1 MATDLYKASPNQY
14 QLGSQLGARAGPL
27 TPAPLGPLARAGQNT
42 WGGTFTKTPQPAG
55 TFDVT
60 KVMNPQ
66 WARFFDMAAEATGGD
81 FSNPETQQAPQ
92 QSPSITTG
100 AGTFPRIQPMAYP
113 NQTRFGAA
121 PGGSTGAPGGS
132 YSAGGIG
139 GGGRGVPSN
148 PGFTPGPLGNMVG
161 NELYNPE
168 TGGMQRTGAQKGTN
182 AGQALKALQEA
193 SGLDLLGS
201 SSSAGFGAWG
211 GAGDGLGGTAPQ
223 VSMPD
228 TSAARNAIFAR
239 AKDQAGQTARAA
251 LTGLQGEMAG
261 RGLLGSG
268 IEGSEMANIIGQAA
282 GGVNEVTREQAI
294 QDALA
299 AARAGEVGYQGS
311 ITQRGQDLTAR
322 GQNLSARDADAARR
336 AQSIQG
342 LLSVINSSGM
352 LY

>member
-66 WARFFDMAAEATGGD
+66 
-81 FSNPETQQAPQ
+81 QAPQ

-139 GGGRGVPSN
+139 GGGRGAPSN

-193 SGLDLLGS
+193 SGLDLLGA
-201 SSSAGFGAWG
+201 SSSAGVGAWG

-294 QDALA
+294 QDALD
-299 AARAGEVGYQGS
+299 RK
-311 ITQRGQDLTAR
+311 
-322 GQNLSARDADAARR
+322 
-336 AQSIQG
+336 
-342 LLSVINSSGM
+342 
-352 LY
+352 